1 MLSCLLPGRC
11 GHFRIGSTLKEKNL
25 LPGEQIL
32 SFKSRL
38 HFGMAFLSRKAKQK
52 ITKVV
57 SLENHCSV
65 PIHLKNFYQVLFC
78 LSVLGAHAPSKP
90 HINVIGR
97 NELHVSWNA
106 PEVPLGRFNRYDLLM
121 DDKIVYSG
129 VDLNL
134 TLRRLTPDTEYSFVV
149 SVFDFD

>member
-1 MLSCLLPGRC
+1 M
-11 GHFRIGSTLKEKNL
+11 
-25 LPGEQIL
+25 
-32 SFKSRL
+32 
-38 HFGMAFLSRKAKQK
+38 
-52 ITKVV
+52 
-57 SLENHCSV
+57 
-65 PIHLKNFYQVLFC
+65 
-78 LSVLGAHAPSKP
+78 
-90 HINVIGR
+90 IGR

-149 SVFDFD
+149 SVFDFDKFRVSAFLMNSSSQDLKLTDANSEFAT